1 MSCWSIFIQAPGWL
15 CGLVSISVN
24 LPLIHLLFPL
34 FQPQDIWAQP
44 GRLNIQEYVE
54 LEGYHSYFKFCNV
67 KKKRGSRTQEFVAA
81 VRQKRK
87 KKKEEISN
95 RCYIKGKAVCCT
107 WMTGT
112 GTRSQ
117 PMLKVRKMRGELRLH
132 CKHVMNSEQALNEK
146 QTSFCSSSVWRVKKK
161 CRRIS
166 TCITFYCDL
175 FDINSRPD
183 WHLED
188 ILQSNCNLVAGFRPL
203 LCKNTCSWAT
213 FIWEEQEK
221 ARLRWTIR
229 WGKRCY
235 PEDFLDYL
243 KTYLCRKQMYV

>member
-44 GRLNIQEYVE
+44 GRLNIQECVE

-67 KKKRGSRTQEFVAA
+67 KKKRRSRTQELVAA
-81 VRQKRK
+81 VKQKKK

-95 RCYIKGKAVCCT
+95 RCYTKGKAVRCT

-112 GTRSQ
+112 GTQSQ
-117 PMLKVRKMRGELRLH
+117 PTLKVRKMRGELRLH
-132 CKHVMNSEQALNEK
+132 WKHVMNSEQALNEK
-146 QTSFCSSSVWRVKKK
+146 QTCTDTSNSFCSSSVWWIKKS
-161 CRRIS
+161 RRIS
-166 TCITFYCDL
+166 TFITFYCNL

-183 WHLED
+183 GHSED
-188 ILQSNCNLVAGFRPL
+188 IQQSNCNCNSVAGCRPL

-213 FIWEEQEK
+213 FIWEDQEK
-221 ARLRWTIR
+221 ARLRWTFR
-229 WGKRCY
+229 WEERCY
-235 PEDFLDYL
+235 LGDFLWL
-243 KTYLCRKQMYV
+243 F